1 MENSPV
7 AVCIYIP
14 LMKDLG
20 MSWAEIKSTPRTE
33 LEGILAAYREYELLH
48 AYDGYSSE
56 DIGKMAKDRPEV
68 RSGYSKYMEA
78 NAKLKRKLGI
88 QQKQQSFEN
97 LIG

>member
-1 MENSPV
+1 MRNSPE

-20 MSWAEIKSTPRTE
+20 MSWVEIKSTPRIE

-48 AYDGYSSE
+48 SYDGYNSDE
-56 DIGKMAKDRPEV
+56 IGRMAKDKPEV
-68 RSGYSKYMEA
+68 RSHYSNYREA

-88 QQKQQSFEN
+88 QQKQKSFKD
-97 LIG
+97 LI